1 MEKQAMKRGQLSEYF
16 EGTAIKQLS
25 AVEADETRSNQHE
38 YNATKPMLS
47 FMGRPT
53 EPTTL
58 PTRFVYLDNESDEPI
73 VEDAFLTLYDSR
85 ARQPHRP
92 AEYRFYFPTT
102 AVSLKASPGD
112 LLLLAKRRDEGLLVV
127 IAACGSSA
135 VGQIE
140 WLFGVTGGDLSK
152 FAVRTDEQLKNNDV
166 GFAATAILESIGV
179 EVTQQDDG
187 HLEAMLKRFQGGF
200 PSTRDFSTYARET
213 LNGVD
218 PREGPDEALMAWM
231 EREETLFRI
240 LERHLIG
247 ERLTQGFDADH
258 VDDFIH
264 FSLSV
269 QNRRKSRVGLALEN
283 HIEVILSSM
292 GIRHARTAVTE
303 NRSKPDFL
311 FPGRNEYHNTSFD
324 PFRLTMLAVKSTCKD
339 RWRQVLAEADR
350 IRSKHLLTM
359 ETSISE
365 NQTAEMRSKHLQL
378 VVPRGLHA
386 TYTSVQQRWLFDLDC
401 FTRCVLDRQRRI

>member
-1 MEKQAMKRGQLSEYF
+1 MKRGQLSEYF
-16 EGTAIKQLS
+16 EGTAIKRLS

-38 YNATKPMLS
+38 YNATKPMLT

-58 PTRFVYLDNESDEPI
+58 PARFLYLGNESDEPI

-85 ARQPHRP
+85 ARQSHRS

-112 LLLLAKRRDEGLLVV
+112 LLLIAKRRAEGLLIV
-127 IAACGSSA
+127 IAAAESSA

-140 WLFGVTGGDLSK
+140 WLFGVTGDDLYK
-152 FAVRTDEQLKNNDV
+152 FAVRTDEQLKSNV
-166 GFAATAILESIGV
+166 IGFAATAILESIGI
-179 EVTQQDDG
+179 EVTQRDDG
-187 HLEAMLKRFQGGF
+187 HLEAMLKCFQGSF
-200 PSTRDFSTYARET
+200 PSTRDFSTYARKT

-218 PREGPDEALMAWM
+218 PRESPDEALMAWM
-231 EREETLFRI
+231 EREELLFRI

-247 ERLTQGFDADH
+247 ERLARGFDADH
-258 VDDFIH
+258 IDDFIH

-283 HIEVILSSM
+283 HIEVILSCM
-292 GIRHARTAVTE
+292 GIHYARTAVTE

-311 FPGRNEYHNTSFD
+311 FPGKHEYHDTSFD
-324 PFRLTMLAVKSTCKD
+324 PLRLTMLAVKSTCKD

-350 IRSKHLLTM
+350 VRNKHLLTM

-365 NQTAEMRSKHLQL
+365 NQTNEMQSKHLQL
-378 VVPRGLHA
+378 VVPRSLHV
-386 TYTSVQQRWLFDLDC
+386 TYTAARQSWLLDLDG
-401 FTRCVLDRQRRI
+401 FTRCVLDRQQSVTRLL